1 MSASNN
7 STIAAPEDA
16 LLGKVDGE
24 RRYGY
29 TPDGKK
35 KRILLNAFDM
45 NGIGHISVG
54 QWQNP
59 VDKSSQK
66 NRLPY
71 WINLAKLLERGK
83 FNALFLGSLA
93 LSVHLSNDTTDGNIA
108 ADNFG
113 SHDKY
118 KGSHAPAIQSGTQ
131 WPLYDPFVIISAMAA
146 VTESL
151 AFGVTACT
159 TFEPPFILAKRF
171 STLDHITEG
180 RIAWNIVT
188 SWSDN
193 AARAMGLEKLPEH
206 DLRYEMA
213 DEYVNLMYK
222 LWEGSW
228 ADDAVVKDT
237 ESKTYT
243 DPSKVRKIEHDGRF
257 FKSASAH
264 QVDPS
269 PQRTPVLFQA
279 GMSPAGAA
287 FASKHAECIFIG
299 SPNPALLEPKIQ
311 KTRQLAI
318 SQGRN
323 PGDIKFF
330 VQFTPILGATDEEAR
345 EKFINYKKYAIPD
358 GGLALFGGISG
369 IDVSKF
375 PQDEEFPTD
384 PNHPLWEGFTTQ
396 QRERLLARPQGYEK
410 WTPRILSE
418 YQSIGGSGNFSI
430 GSGKTVADEME
441 KWITIADVDG
451 FNIGHVA
458 VPQAWEDVIE
468 FLIPELQSR
477 GWLGDGGY
485 PVPGGTAREN
495 LYATPGQAKL
505 RETHPGFQYKF
516 ERQGLEIPRDMQILW
531 KLDWVKRQSGSGWLC
546 DNRITCPRSRQ
557 PKTPIF
563 LPHQQQHHCRV
574 PSLTLRTLANMGPL
588 TTLGAVATGAQ
599 MVDVAA
605 KLLLGSLSLVRGLQE
620 APAVMAL
627 SLTIRYV

>member
-1 MSASNN
+1 MSAPN
-7 STIAAPEDA
+7 SALTSEEVPVAA
-16 LLGKVDGE
+16 LLGKVNGE

-29 TPDGKK
+29 NPDGKK

-83 FNALFLGSLA
+83 FNALFL
-93 LSVHLSNDTTDGNIA
+93 

-113 SHDKY
+113 SHDTY
-118 KGSHAPAIQSGTQ
+118 QGGHAPAVKSGTQ

-171 STLDHITEG
+171 STLDHITDG

-213 DEYVNLMYK
+213 DEYVTLMYK
-222 LWEGSW
+222 CVATYLPSEGQLLTGARLWEGSW
-228 ADDAVVKDT
+228 ADDAVIKDT
-237 ESKTYT
+237 ETKTFT
-243 DPSKVRKIEHDGRF
+243 DPSKVRKVEHHGRF
-257 FKSASAH
+257 FKSVSAH

-279 GMSPAGAA
+279 GMSPAGAS

-299 SPNPALLEPKIQ
+299 GPNPALLAPKIQ

-323 PGDIKFF
+323 PRDIKFF
-330 VQFTPILGATDEEAR
+330 VQFTPILAATDEEAR
-345 EKFINYKKYAIPD
+345 KKFEDYKQYAIPD
-358 GGLALFGGISG
+358 GGLALFGGVSG

-384 PNHPLWEGFTTQ
+384 PKHSLWEGFTAQ

-410 WTPRILSE
+410 WTPRILAE

-468 FLIPELQSR
+468 FLIPELQAR
-477 GWLGDGGY
+477 GWLGDGDY
-485 PVPGGTAREN
+485 AVPGGTAREN
-495 LYATPGQAKL
+495 LYATPGDAKL
-505 RETHPGFQYKF
+505 RGTHPGTQYKF
-516 ERQGLEIPRDMQILW
+516 T
-531 KLDWVKRQSGSGWLC
+531 K
-546 DNRITCPRSRQ
+546 
-557 PKTPIF
+557 
-563 LPHQQQHHCRV
+563 
-574 PSLTLRTLANMGPL
+574 A
-588 TTLGAVATGAQ
+588 
-599 MVDVAA
+599 
-605 KLLLGSLSLVRGLQE
+605 
-620 APAVMAL
+620 
-627 SLTIRYV
+627 